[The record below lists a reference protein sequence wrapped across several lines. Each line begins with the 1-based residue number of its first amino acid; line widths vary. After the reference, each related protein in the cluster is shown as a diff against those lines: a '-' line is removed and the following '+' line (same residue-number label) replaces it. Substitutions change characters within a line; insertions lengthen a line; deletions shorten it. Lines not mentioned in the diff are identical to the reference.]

1 MSRDIDTMIGGLAT
15 VTDRQAADLLPDDAA
30 DALAAASPPPPSCP
44 SGVGGGARR
53 SFSSASRWRRRA
65 WPARPWP

>member
-30 DALAAASPPPPSCP
+30 DALARPHH
-44 SGVGGGARR
+44 RH
-53 SFSSASRWRRRA
+53 RRRA
-65 WPARPWP
+65 RAA